1 MANILDYLDW
11 RGDLTLREA
20 PFNEVDNLILA
31 ELSFIDYEGIVPEM
45 AGRQAPTLREAAEQ
59 YFARHDGEKLDMG
72 VLVPDTIAS
81 LLEKAGA
88 SRRFGDMRLLSY
100 VSLLDLKREMQFAA
114 ITVEVAPKLLY
125 VAYRGTD
132 DTLVG
137 WKEDFNMSFLT
148 PVPGQEE
155 AVRYL
160 DRVARHWPGRRL
172 MVGGHSKGG
181 NFAVYAAVRAK
192 ERVQSRIIAVYNN
205 DGPGFDEAVLA
216 TPEHR
221 RIEDR
226 IRTIVPEDDVVG
238 MLMSHEERYSVVRS
252 DQTALLQHDG
262 FSWQV
267 LGDSFVHLSEI
278 SREGKLVDQT
288 VKAFAAGL
296 TKQQRERFVDVL
308 YEILTASDAR
318 TLSDLQKDRWK
329 TVSAMVKSS
338 RELDEESRQ
347 LLYDTV
353 RLLFREGA
361 NSIRAALR
369 EERRLGSRG
378 GRKKAEKSSGD
389 KADKA

>member
-100 VSLLDLKREMQFAA
+100 VSLLDLEREMQFAA

-155 AVRYL
+155 AERYL

-181 NFAVYAAVRAK
+181 NFAVYAAVRAR
-192 ERVQSRIIAVYNN
+192 ERVQNRIIAVYNN
-205 DGPGFDEAVLA
+205 DGPGFDEAVLG

-221 RIEDR
+221 RIESR

-288 VKAFAAGL
+288 LKAFAAGL

-308 YEILTASDAR
+308 YEILTASDAK

-369 EERRLGSRG
+369 EERRSGSRG
-378 GRKKAEKSSGD
+378 GRKKTEKNAGE